1 MVAVVEQDVNF
12 TFLMIARHLRNL
24 RDMMNKYVLGV
35 TIAVFG
41 ALVIAVPIGLKY
53 SQATLLFGLIAAVSA
68 PMVIH
73 KISDKNWSL
82 GMLMGLSFFASFPL
96 KKLFQIDGFMN
107 EIPVTL
113 AYVAILWVIGFG
125 WKRSWR

>member
-1 MVAVVEQDVNF
+1 
-12 TFLMIARHLRNL
+12 
-24 RDMMNKYVLGV
+24 MNKYVLGV

-53 SQATLLFGLIAAVSA
+53 SQATLLFGVIAAVSA